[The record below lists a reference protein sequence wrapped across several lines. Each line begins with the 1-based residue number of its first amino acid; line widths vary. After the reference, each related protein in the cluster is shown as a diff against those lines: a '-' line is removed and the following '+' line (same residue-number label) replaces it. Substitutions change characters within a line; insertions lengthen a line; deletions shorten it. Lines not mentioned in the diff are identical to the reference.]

1 MGKNVLV
8 VVDMQNDFIDKAL
21 WTPEAQAIVQ
31 NVIGKIN
38 GMEKGETILVTR
50 DTHYIQSYFGS
61 LEGKKLPVAHC
72 IKGTDGW
79 EVNADVQ
86 AALDKAAEQGVTVKY
101 FDKPTFGSK
110 ELANWWISPEE
121 EIKICGLCT
130 SICILNNTLLLRA
143 AHPNTVIKVDQN
155 ATACVNPESKE
166 AALAAMRMCQIDVI

>member
-21 WTPEAQAIVQ
+21 GTPEAQAIVQ
-31 NVIGKIN
+31 NVIKKIN
-38 GMEKGETILVTR
+38 GMKNGATILVTR
-50 DTHYIQSYFGS
+50 DTHYIQTYFSS

-86 AALDKAAEQGVTVKY
+86 AALDKAAERGVTVKY

-110 ELANWWISPEE
+110 ELANWWITPEE
-121 EIKICGLCT
+121 EIEVVGLCT
-130 SICILNNTLLLRA
+130 SICVLSNALLLRA

-155 ATACVNPESKE
+155 ATACVTPESKE
-166 AALAAMRMCQIDVI
+166 AALAAMKMCQIDVI